1 MSTEMNQLAPEF
13 QLKDDT
19 GKTHSLSDYRG
30 KPVVLYFYPK
40 DDTPGCTVEAC
51 EFRDDYSVY
60 EEAGIT
66 ILGISPDNEKSH
78 SKFKQKYDLPFT
90 ILADSDHVVSDLYGV
105 WVEKNMYGRKY
116 FGIKRTTFLIGA
128 DGIILK
134 IFENV
139 KPKGH
144 SSEVLSALK
153 N

>member
-1 MSTEMNQLAPEF
+1 MSIEMNQLAPEF

-19 GKTHSLSDYRG
+19 GKTHSLFDYRG
-30 KPVVLYFYPK
+30 KPIVLYFYPK

-128 DGIILK
+128 DGKILK